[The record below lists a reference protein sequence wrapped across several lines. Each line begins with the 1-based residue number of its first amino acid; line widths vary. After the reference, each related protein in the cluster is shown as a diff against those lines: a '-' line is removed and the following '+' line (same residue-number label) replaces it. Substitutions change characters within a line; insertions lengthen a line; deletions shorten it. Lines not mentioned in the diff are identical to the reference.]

1 MNARST
7 ALDHET
13 SLAAQLLRAA
23 RARYGRCP
31 SAENARRVAGALAE
45 VDRLLDARLEA
56 RAGRCAGPE
65 RAA

>member
-1 MNARST
+1 MNTTLT

-13 SLAAQLLRAA
+13 SLAAQLLRVA
-23 RARYGRCP
+23 RDKYGHSP

-45 VDRLLDARLEA
+45 VDRLLDARLAA
-56 RAGRCAGPE
+56 RTGRPAGPR

>member
-1 MNARST
+1 MNTPLT

-23 RARYGRCP
+23 RARYGRSP

-45 VDRLLDARLEA
+45 VDRLLDARLTA
-56 RAGRCAGPE
+56 RGRRTAGPE

>member
-1 MNARST
+1 MNTTLT

-13 SLAAQLLRAA
+13 SLAAQLLRVA
-23 RARYGRCP
+23 RDKYGHSP

-45 VDRLLDARLEA
+45 VDRLLDARLQA
-56 RAGRCAGPE
+56 RAGHPAGPE